1 MADSAGTRTVPRF
14 PIYIHSSMM
23 MSFLAY
29 LDDGV
34 SNEADVQSQSQSAK
48 SKQGSAGLSAKL
60 SAFSTIFGLA
70 ADAKGSRESSSTDT
84 EIKQER
90 KQHTNASL
98 FNLLYDVLSENDAI
112 TKIRSTADLKDIS
125 NGSIVEIDG
134 RFQGN
139 PLEDSFG
146 MMRKLL
152 AINDSV
158 QDAVDKVNTAAK
170 QTKKQNSKSGN
181 PGARAAAAE
190 TTEPMTN
197 PMGIDSLTAALIR
210 AVLSDLGDSPVA
222 DYVVDGP
229 DEMKLVVSVVR
240 DECPPE
246 VLELMRASRIT
257 VIGKV
262 TNRVLDEDAG
272 IDLMRRSSMSVM
284 DSENDSL
291 APLLDLAGGHGIEDR
306 FVDSP
311 AVQIIPMGIFC

>member
-1 MADSAGTRTVPRF
+1 MTDSPSTREVPRF

-34 SNEADVQSQSQSAK
+34 SNEAEIQSQSQNAK

-60 SAFSTIFGLA
+60 SAFSTIFGLT
-70 ADAKGSRESSSTDT
+70 ADARASRETSTSDT
-84 EIKQER
+84 EIRQER

-98 FNLLYDVLSENDAI
+98 FNLLYDVLSENNAI
-112 TKIRSTADLKDIS
+112 TEIRSTADLADLS
-125 NGSIVEIDG
+125 DGSIVEIDG
-134 RFQGN
+134 RFMGN

-152 AINDSV
+152 NISDSV
-158 QDAVDKVNTAAK
+158 QEAVDKVNTASK
-170 QTKKQNSKSGN
+170 QNKKQNSRSGN
-181 PGARAAAAE
+181 PALRAAAE
-190 TTEPMTN
+190 EPTEEIAN
-197 PMGIDSLTAALIR
+197 PMEIDSLSAALLR
-210 AVLSDLGDSPVA
+210 AVLADLGDSPVA

-229 DEMKLVVSVVR
+229 EGMQLVVSVVR
-240 DECPPE
+240 DECPPG
-246 VLELMRASRIT
+246 VLELMRASKIT

-262 TNRVLDEDAG
+262 TNLVLDESEG
-272 IDLMRRSSMSVM
+272 IDLMRRSSMSVL
-284 DSENDSL
+284 DNDDDSL
-291 APLLDLAGGHGIEDR
+291 APLLDLAGGHGTQDR